1 MKGRSGAR
9 GDVCSVAASSMLA
22 GFAAVNDGASDDMMF
37 FTAFA
42 AASAGARWLRA
53 AAPAE

>member
-1 MKGRSGAR
+1 
-9 GDVCSVAASSMLA
+9 MLA

-42 AASAGARWLRA
+42 AASAGAPFA
-53 AAPAE
+53 AASAGAR